1 MKIYFA
7 AGKSKTNRINIATAL
22 IWSALKVIGSG
33 GVIMSVSRTD
43 EEDVVCYMNGDAA
56 MYVTLDEKD
65 ELVNIDNNQRLIVQ
79 REEKSVE

>member
-7 AGKSKTNRINIATAL
+7 AGNSKLNRINIATAL
-22 IWSALKVIGSG
+22 VWSGLKVITNG
-33 GVIMSVSRTD
+33 GVIMSVSKTD
-43 EEDVVCYMNGDAA
+43 EEDVVYFRNGGAG
-56 MYVTLDEKD
+56 MYVVLDEKD

>member
-7 AGKSKTNRINIATAL
+7 AGNSKLNRINLATAL
-22 IWSALKVIGSG
+22 IWSGLKVITGG

-43 EEDVVCYMNGDAA
+43 EKDAVNYRKGDAA

-79 REEKSVE
+79 REEK